1 MPFMTVKEI
10 NIHLIQL
17 VKNERKLTQEI
28 LNNINLFEK
37 CAGYLQLGYSS
48 MHQYLT
54 RQLGYSDDQAFRR
67 LKAARL
73 LNQVPEVA
81 GKLQSGSLNLTQA
94 AQAQKAF
101 ETSERETGKAVT
113 AEIKNS
119 ILNSL
124 EKANNFETKSILAS
138 QLNLLPEIEEK
149 IKPQANQTIR
159 LETTLTQAQF
169 DKLQTIKSL
178 LSHKL
183 PSQQTGEILEA
194 VFDFFIEKKQGP
206 KKVAVVSEDPA
217 LETPEKS
224 PALAASSQ
232 RLMETRRQCSKPS
245 RYIPASV
252 RKALYQRSE
261 GRCEFVGDNGLRC
274 NSRHKVQIDHIKAFS
289 LGGSND
295 LENLRNCCASHN
307 LHLATKAGIGFE
319 TTSHIHL
326 EKRQT
331 RNKQDQPLY

>member
-1 MPFMTVKEI
+1 MPFMTIKEI

-28 LNNINLFEK
+28 LNHINLFEK

-54 RQLGYSDDQAFRR
+54 RHLGYSDDQAFRR

-81 GKLQSGSLNLTQA
+81 DKLQAGSLNLTQA

-124 EKANNFETKSILAS
+124 EKANNFETKSILS
-138 QLNLLPEIEEK
+138 NQLNLLPEFEEK
-149 IKPQANQTIR
+149 VKPQANQTIR

-183 PSQQTGEILEA
+183 PSLQTGEVLEA
-194 VFDFFIEKKQGP
+194 VFDFFIEKKQGR
-206 KKVAVVSEDPA
+206 KKVEIVSEDPA
-217 LETPEKS
+217 IATPGKS
-224 PALAASSQ
+224 LALTASSQ
-232 RLMETRRQCSKPS
+232 RFRETRRQCDKPS
-245 RYIPASV
+245 RYIPVSV
-252 RKALYQRSE
+252 RKSVYQRSQ
-261 GRCEFVGDNGLRC
+261 GRCEFVGDNGMRC
-274 NSRHKVQIDHIKAFS
+274 NSRQKVQIDHIKAFS
-289 LGGSND
+289 LGGSNS
-295 LENLRNCCASHN
+295 LENLRSCCAVHN
-307 LHLATKAGIGFE
+307 SHLATKAGIGFE
-319 TTSHIHL
+319 TTSHISL
-326 EKRQT
+326 TNRQT
-331 RNKQDQPLY
+331 